1 MVMSK
6 TDKENKENK
15 DIINLMVLNKDFSYN
30 KTEYY
35 LISSFS
41 STQYTSEIHKYY
53 KNEYNQLVF
62 ERETP
67 TVKQD
72 IGIYIPSENSIQTD
86 GQQDNK
92 GLDELSTQEKEEL
105 VIELF
110 ETNDIINKLDVY
122 LEDFRKFIENL
133 SKDSII
139 SDYRFLET
147 IYVHANER
155 IKLIKSQLNSELEN
169 LQTLDDSLVRNIIYQ
184 ELVNIIKDMLLDFL
198 SGKIEK
204 LFI

>member
-1 MVMSK
+1 MSK

-122 LEDFRKFIENL
+122 LEDFRKFIEN
-133 SKDSII
+133 
-139 SDYRFLET
+139 
-147 IYVHANER
+147 
-155 IKLIKSQLNSELEN
+155 
-169 LQTLDDSLVRNIIYQ
+169 
-184 ELVNIIKDMLLDFL
+184 
-198 SGKIEK
+198 
-204 LFI
+204 